1 MTNRLNALTGNV
13 FSSGN
18 VKARISRALLKLSA
32 NLRAFGKVGCVATL
46 AIGHNRCGINPYA
59 TCGNTVGS
67 KAAKQP
73 AHNHSA
79 HSHTEYNGA
88 VATLNTCWL
97 QISRTTCCR
106 GSMRSNYN
114 YKHIADADVKSI
126 RVRRPETP
134 QAVHLQSTGVNNN
147 GYLSAMPGI
156 EIFRLHGYIYTWTW
170 RYIRKFVH
178 PRLVDVG
185 AHTVSAPFAVT
196 SPVCTSSD
204 GDDIAAKSVHAAQDL
219 CISPV
224 FPTLFVRPGRGC
236 DMSFLW
242 LMSDCGQKS
251 GSSWPSILPN
261 DNCTAFGACSGLLAK
276 LRSLVHG
283 NRADCAM
290 QFGRRLCLALDNTVA
305 MPPGKFTCNV
315 FK

>member
-1 MTNRLNALTGNV
+1 M
-13 FSSGN
+13 
-18 VKARISRALLKLSA
+18 
-32 NLRAFGKVGCVATL
+32 
-46 AIGHNRCGINPYA
+46 
-59 TCGNTVGS
+59 
-67 KAAKQP
+67 
-73 AHNHSA
+73 
-79 HSHTEYNGA
+79 
-88 VATLNTCWL
+88 
-97 QISRTTCCR
+97 
-106 GSMRSNYN
+106 
-114 YKHIADADVKSI
+114 
-126 RVRRPETP
+126 RRPETP

-242 LMSDCGQKS
+242 LMVTGN
-251 GSSWPSILPN
+251 GSNSRQGWAPILF
-261 DNCTAFGACSGLLAK
+261 AFTFHKTTISVSLQFSVLLA
-276 LRSLVHG
+276 LIGLMSRPP
-283 NRADCAM
+283 
-290 QFGRRLCLALDNTVA
+290 LAAHRYLA
-305 MPPGKFTCNV
+305 
-315 FK
+315 